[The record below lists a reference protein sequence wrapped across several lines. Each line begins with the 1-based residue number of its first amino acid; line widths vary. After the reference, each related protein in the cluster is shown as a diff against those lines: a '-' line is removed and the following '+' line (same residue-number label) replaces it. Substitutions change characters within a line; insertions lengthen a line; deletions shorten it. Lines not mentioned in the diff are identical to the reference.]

1 MIMLNLQIFRKKK
14 GFTQSQIAREIGVT
28 QQTYSK
34 WETGKSNPTIDKIQ
48 KISKVLEI
56 PITSLFR

>member
-1 MIMLNLQIFRKKK
+1 MLNLHFFRKKK
-14 GFTQSQIAREIGVT
+14 GFTQSHIAKEIGVT

-34 WETGKSNPTIDKIQ
+34 WETGKSKPTIDKIP

>member
-1 MIMLNLQIFRKKK
+1 MPY
-14 GFTQSQIAREIGVT
+14 TT

-34 WETGKSNPTIDKIQ
+34 WETGKSKPTIDKIP

>member
-1 MIMLNLQIFRKKK
+1 MLNLQIFRKKK
-14 GFTQSQIAREIGVT
+14 GFTQSHIAREIGVT

-34 WETGKSNPTIDKIQ
+34 WETGKSNPTIDKIP

-56 PITSLFR
+56 PITFLFR

>member
-1 MIMLNLQIFRKKK
+1 MLNLQIFRKKK

>member
-1 MIMLNLQIFRKKK
+1 MVEFDQHELAAVNYISIMPY
-14 GFTQSQIAREIGVT
+14 TT

-34 WETGKSNPTIDKIQ
+34 WETGKSKPTIDKIP